1 MHLKGSQLTFWG
13 EKGLGSLI
21 YSYEHCERNPTF
33 PRALEFRQSDYLKYL
48 RILNA
53 KLIYGSNNHKFAI
66 IPVKRWGGLGF
77 KALLLKGQEL
87 YSFYCVFG
95 SLSHTA
101 PTPGHHFFTHTL
113 FMFIIISGF
122 SDLFKVKP
130 KGKIWRVHLKLK
142 CLPKT
147 ANRSAICL
155 EALK

>member
-1 MHLKGSQLTFWG
+1 MGWIGLQSSNCSRVKSCIHFIVYWIPCLIQLQHPATI
-13 EKGLGSLI
+13 S
-21 YSYEHCERNPTF
+21 
-33 PRALEFRQSDYLKYL
+33 
-48 RILNA
+48 
-53 KLIYGSNNHKFAI
+53 
-66 IPVKRWGGLGF
+66 
-77 KALLLKGQEL
+77 
-87 YSFYCVFG
+87 
-95 SLSHTA
+95 
-101 PTPGHHFFTHTL
+101 THTL